1 LIAETTYSVKKIVA
15 TFIDI
20 TKESQLSISRQADL
34 LGIARSSIYYEP
46 VRVSPKTLA
55 VMKTI
60 DELYTKYPFYGS
72 RKIAHGVGINRK
84 QAQRLMRLMGIEALY
99 TKPNLSKPNPAHSVY
114 PYLLR
119 GVTAYRPNHIWGTD
133 ITYIRLASGFVY
145 LTAFID
151 WYSRFILSWKL
162 STTLE
167 AAFCIEAANEAIT
180 KYDTPDIANSDQGCQ
195 YTSNEY
201 VDIWK
206 EHQTHISM
214 DGRGRA
220 MDNIF
225 TERFWRTIKYEEV
238 YLKEYTSVR
247 DAERQIGSYVTFYN
261 YERPHQSLN
270 YQTPATLYF
279 SKQKIGLKAD
289 ILNKK
294 IVVLNSCL
302 QLS

>member
-1 LIAETTYSVKKIVA
+1 LIVETAYSVKKIVA
-15 TFIDI
+15 TFIDT
-20 TKESQLSISRQADL
+20 TKESHLPISRQADL
-34 LGIARSSIYYEP
+34 LGIARSSVYYDP
-46 VRVSPKTLA
+46 VRVSPKTLV
-55 VMKTI
+55 VMKAI
-60 DELYTKYPFYGS
+60 DELYTKHPFYGS

-84 QAQRLMRLMGIEALY
+84 QAQRLMRLMDIEAVY
-99 TKPNLSKPNPAHSVY
+99 AKPNLSKPNPAHSVY

-119 GVTAYRPNHIWGTD
+119 GVTACRPNHVWGTD
-133 ITYIRLASGFVY
+133 ITYIRLTTGFAY

-167 AAFCIEAANEAIT
+167 AAFCIEAANEALT
-180 KYDTPDIANSDQGCQ
+180 RYGMPDITNSDQGCQ

-201 VDIWK
+201 IALWK
-206 EHQTHISM
+206 EHKTHISM

-225 TERFWRTIKYEEV
+225 IERFWRTIKYEEV
-238 YLKEYTSVR
+238 YLKEYESVR
-247 DAERQIGSYVTFYN
+247 DAERQIGAYIAFYN
-261 YERPHQSLN
+261 TERPHQSLD

-279 SKQKIGLKAD
+279 PKQKIGLRAD
-289 ILNKK
+289 IQNEK